1 MKITSTIWKKN
12 WSKLIHYW
20 WTSFDSNI
28 WFSTKVIDV
37 IEKKFQSVFH
47 HHKNVVKSA
56 QHHCLAPG
64 PLPCDVLGGIIEH
77 IVDVAQKKN

>member
-1 MKITSTIWKKN
+1 
-12 WSKLIHYW
+12 
-20 WTSFDSNI
+20 
-28 WFSTKVIDV
+28 VIDV

-64 PLPCDVLGGIIEH
+64 ALPCDVLGGIIEH
-77 IVDVAQKKN
+77 IVDVTQKKN